1 MSNKYWRNWLWLGE
15 CLLST
20 HSYKA
25 TLPSPTPR
33 NLMIELQSHS
43 KLFQNSLPMFPIHSA
58 PVIPKYTQRIQ
69 YLIFLSECTKKGREP
84 WTTILEGSSPL
95 LWLIRMMGFS
105 VPVSSRQKS
114 PLRISALESQPL
126 LFRSHYL
133 KNTEVPPLPHPHMWQ
148 GRWAEGGEDGEGTG
162 RTMGWRPPSS
172 CLSST
177 LSAVLRAQS
186 AKWTA
191 LSMSLW
197 GTPET

>member
-1 MSNKYWRNWLWLGE
+1 MTRRVLAVHTLIQGYSPFSDSQELDDWATITFKALPE
-15 CLLST
+15 LS
-20 HSYKA
+20 SYVPNPFCSSYTKIHPKNTVFDFLIWMYKKREGA
-25 TLPSPTPR
+25 MNNDFR
-33 NLMIELQSHS
+33 RIE
-43 KLFQNSLPMFPIHSA
+43 
-58 PVIPKYTQRIQ
+58 
-69 YLIFLSECTKKGREP
+69 
-84 WTTILEGSSPL
+84 PL
-95 LWLIRMMGFS
+95 LWLIRIMGFS
-105 VPVSSRQKS
+105 VPVSQKS

-162 RTMGWRPPSS
+162 RTMDRRPPSS